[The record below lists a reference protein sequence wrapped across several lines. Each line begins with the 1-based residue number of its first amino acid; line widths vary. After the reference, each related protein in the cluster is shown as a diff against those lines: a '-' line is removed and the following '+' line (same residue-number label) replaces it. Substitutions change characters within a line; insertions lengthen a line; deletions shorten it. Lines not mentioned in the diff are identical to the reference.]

1 MRSMAKPSGP
11 TVSFTSMADGTREDY
26 ELLGQYEKEFAA
38 GTADRVLAYLR
49 EVVRFARRLPGRPA
63 GAFSADRDPRLSR
76 RRGRGAGGGG
86 APARHRRHA
95 GPAQPRPVV
104 RAAAAPLRDRAN
116 VTGSSG
122 TTACS
127 STTTTPTTWAATAM
141 RATSIATIP
150 GTRTPWT
157 SVTAGTSAHSI
168 PTTNRCRWS
177 SSSRWCAACSRANRS
192 VWRRGSIH
200 DHGRACV
207 ILL

>member
-1 MRSMAKPSGP
+1 MRNMATSSGP

-26 ELLGQYEKEFAA
+26 ELLGRHEEEYAA

-49 EVVRFARRLPGRPA
+49 ELSGSLAGYQVDRL

-95 GPAQPRPVV
+95 GPAQPRRAV

-116 VTGSSG
+116 VLESSG
-122 TTACS
+122 TMACS
-127 STTTTPTTWAATAM
+127 STTTTLTTWAATAM

-150 GTRTPWT
+150 GIGTPWT
-157 SVTAGTSAHSI
+157 SVTAGTSARSI
-168 PTTNRCRWS
+168 PTTIRCRWS
-177 SSSRWCAACSRANRS
+177 SSSRLCAGCSRANRS
-192 VWRRGSIH
+192 VWRRGSIP
-200 DHGRACV
+200 DRGARGFR
-207 ILL
+207 